1 MSFDVMMLPALNATL
16 NALALVLLLIG
27 FYLIRQKKWK
37 AHRGVMIAAFAV
49 STLFL
54 VSYLTYHYL
63 RGGVTTPFGGEGI
76 IRPIYFFVLFTHIA
90 LAAVT
95 PVLAIMSMNRGL
107 QKRFD
112 RHRRI
117 ARWTFPIWLYVSVTG
132 VLVYFMLYQW
142 FPAPHGETAVKQQVE
157 SRSY

>member
-16 NALALVLLLIG
+16 NAIAMVLLLVG
-27 FYLIRQKKWK
+27 YYLIKQKRWE
-37 AHRGVMIAAFAV
+37 AHRSVMISAFAV

-54 VSYLTYHYL
+54 ISYLTYHYL
-63 RGGVTTPFGGEGI
+63 RGGMSTPFGGEGI
-76 IRPIYFFVLFTHIA
+76 IRSVYYFILVTHIV

-95 PVLAIMSMNRGL
+95 PVLAIMSLSRGL
-107 QKRFD
+107 QRRYD

-132 VLVYFMLYQW
+132 VLVYLMLYQW
-142 FPAPHGETAVKQQVE
+142 FPSAEL
-157 SRSY
+157 